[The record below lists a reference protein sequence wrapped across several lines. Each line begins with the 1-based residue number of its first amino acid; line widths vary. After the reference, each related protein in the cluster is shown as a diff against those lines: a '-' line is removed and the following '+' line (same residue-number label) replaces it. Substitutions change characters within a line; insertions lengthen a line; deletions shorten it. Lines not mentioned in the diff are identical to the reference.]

1 MPQPLI
7 DRGGL
12 VLASVSHRERKLRLT
27 GRDVQGLAALAGE
40 WLLRGA
46 TVKELREAL
55 TDGLPERVH
64 APAALARDRLVRKM
78 PETPPLGVT
87 EPAVRALQTCEGVA
101 SGRSGRWGRRRSAGT
116 VASMWRHDRI
126 VAGPPPRR
134 PNSPTEGESMP
145 GQKKLQPGLSL
156 AALYGKKVRKLRTQA
171 GWTQREL
178 GGKVYV
184 SHSRIARIEL
194 GTESLPRQLS
204 DALDKVLGADGD
216 LSDLWEHIGYPL
228 RFPSWSTPFF
238 EAETKATRMH
248 KFSHMMPGLTQTEGY
263 MRALFGPYDIYS
275 GLTTE
280 EKVSTRLGRQAILDS
295 ATPPW
300 LWIILDEAVLYR
312 IVGGQEVMRGQLTQL
327 LALTERP
334 RFHLQILPYA
344 SSEPCTVGAP

>member
-1 MPQPLI
+1 
-7 DRGGL
+7 
-12 VLASVSHRERKLRLT
+12 
-27 GRDVQGLAALAGE
+27 
-40 WLLRGA
+40 
-46 TVKELREAL
+46 
-55 TDGLPERVH
+55 
-64 APAALARDRLVRKM
+64 
-78 PETPPLGVT
+78 
-87 EPAVRALQTCEGVA
+87 
-101 SGRSGRWGRRRSAGT
+101 
-116 VASMWRHDRI
+116 
-126 VAGPPPRR
+126 
-134 PNSPTEGESMP
+134 MP

-344 SSEPCTVGAP
+344 SSEPCTVGGSMTLLTLPHKGQLLYLDGIGAGGLIDDPEKIEMYACAYDRMQANALAPVPTKEYIRKVMEERYPSGD